1 MGLGGW
7 ECGQTRLTLGI
18 STYGVSVLRAKEGGS
33 WEGERN
39 RGRGEIPGDRCV
51 RDRPRSRV
59 MAGGQNRREEGL
71 VENPEGT
78 VGGLSLICPLRQSVP
93 PARARALRAGIP
105 RQCLPHT
112 VPDTQ

>member
-1 MGLGGW
+1 MGLGVW

-18 STYGVSVLRAKEGGS
+18 STYGVSVIRAKEGGS

-39 RGRGEIPGDRCV
+39 GGRGEIPGDRCI

-59 MAGGQNRREEGL
+59 MAGGQNWREESL

-78 VGGLSLICPLRQSVP
+78 VGGLSLVPHMPTQTVCPTSQGKSSQGWYP
-93 PARARALRAGIP
+93 P
-105 RQCLPHT
+105 T
-112 VPDTQ
+112 VPASHCA